1 MIWINKIET
10 AIREKLIPAL
20 VGKPVSELEREVL
33 SVPYRHGGLGLQN
46 PVETADREYH
56 TSRKITEGLTQL
68 IMAQNMDIQG
78 YDQVKT
84 KEIKSN
90 LKAEKEGLLKEKVLS
105 LKMRMQSSELRYF
118 ECAQEKGASSWL
130 SALPLKSLGYTLN
143 KQEFRDAVCL
153 RYGWNIEGIP
163 RVCSCGKSNDLDHT
177 LICHKGGFVNMRHDA
192 LRNAEAKLMEK
203 VCKDVQI
210 EPRLLPV
217 NPDHFSERTNTSP
230 NARLDIS
237 ARGVYGDGDKT
248 FFDVRVT
255 HPNTPSSQ
263 GKSLTQIYN
272 LHENEKKSEYS
283 DRVLN
288 VEKGTF
294 VPLVFTTSGGMGPEC
309 LKLNKR
315 IAEKTSEKTNELYSQ
330 VMMHVRTRL
339 RFAMLKSTLVGLRGY
354 RGKKA
359 KAWDEEE
366 DVAYNL
372 IPYSRCYESK

>member
-1 MIWINKIET
+1 M
-10 AIREKLIPAL
+10 
-20 VGKPVSELEREVL
+20 
-33 SVPYRHGGLGLQN
+33 
-46 PVETADREYH
+46 
-56 TSRKITEGLTQL
+56 
-68 IMAQNMDIQG
+68 
-78 YDQVKT
+78 
-84 KEIKSN
+84 
-90 LKAEKEGLLKEKVLS
+90 KAEKEPLLKEKVLS
-105 LKMRMQSSELRYF
+105 LKMRMQSSERRYF
-118 ECAQEKGASSWL
+118 ECAQEKGSSSWL

-143 KQEFRDAVCL
+143 KQEFRDAVSL

-210 EPRLLPV
+210 EPGLLPV
-217 NPDHFSERTNTSP
+217 NPDHFSERTNISP

-255 HPNTPSSQ
+255 HQNAPSSQ
-263 GKSLTQIYN
+263 GKSLIQIYN
-272 LHENEKKSEYS
+272 LHENEIKSEYN

-354 RGKKA
+354 RGRKA

-372 IPYSRCYESK
+372 IPYNRCYESK